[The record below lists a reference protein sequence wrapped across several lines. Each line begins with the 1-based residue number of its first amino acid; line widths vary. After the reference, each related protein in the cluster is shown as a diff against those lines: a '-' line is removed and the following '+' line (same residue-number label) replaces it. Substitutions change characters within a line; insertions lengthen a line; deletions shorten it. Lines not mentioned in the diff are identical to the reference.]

1 MESSASAA
9 VVTKTF
15 LQAKERPYLPKDG
28 YSRWSELKRFV
39 PLSRET
45 VRLRELAGRFPR
57 RVLLTERTAAWRNE
71 EIHRWLSDPAG
82 YRVEIASEEA
92 GEDVQH

>member
-1 MESSASAA
+1 MQSSASAA
-9 VVTKTF
+9 VVTKPF
-15 LQAKERPYLPKDG
+15 LQVKEQAYLPHTG
-28 YSRWSELKRFV
+28 FTRWSDLKRFV

-71 EIHRWLSDPAG
+71 EIHEWLADPAG
-82 YRVEIASEEA
+82 YMAKTAS
-92 GEDVQH
+92 EDVQH